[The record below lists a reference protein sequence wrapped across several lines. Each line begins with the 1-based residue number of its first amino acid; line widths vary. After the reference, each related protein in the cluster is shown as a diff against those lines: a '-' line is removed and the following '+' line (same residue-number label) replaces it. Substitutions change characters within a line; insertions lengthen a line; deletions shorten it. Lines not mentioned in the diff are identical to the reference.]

1 MMRKYRI
8 SILCTLAVLS
18 AVHADDREN
27 TQYAASPTDHPQW
40 QQTSTALLS
49 RNDYLR
55 IVNDNREIVQRRL
68 QAYSESL
75 LEDTGVYSPAVS
87 LLGTAVSLAASDR
100 RYSLNDSKTLGIVFR
115 DAANS
120 DRALL
125 FEFRKGW

>member
-75 LEDTGVYSPAVS
+75 LAC
-87 LLGTAVSLAASDR
+87 
-100 RYSLNDSKTLGIVFR
+100 SKTRVSTVLQSVCSVLQFPWQHQT
-115 DAANS
+115 DAIA
-120 DRALL
+120 
-125 FEFRKGW
+125 